1 MGREVQKQEPEKID
15 LRLVFDA
22 MEREVRKHF
31 FAALLIIAFCMLASY
46 VFNCIFYVSEYEAY
60 ATFSIHSDSEEN
72 QEYGDVDASELKET
86 MPYLLKT
93 DLLKDQVMDDL
104 GIVSF
109 PYKLSLNAQDSV
121 NLFTLS
127 VRGDNPKETYRVLES
142 TLDHIP
148 IIGRY
153 VFGNLQFDV
162 MDESGVPK
170 QAVNDHSTLE
180 ILLRGC
186 LIGIFICIITAFV
199 FSMRTDT
206 IHTEEEWKK
215 CFHVPCLSVVPNVT
229 FKRRK
234 KKVDQSI
241 QICNSLIHYPF
252 LEAFHTIAFRL
263 EREAKKKMGKSILV
277 TSSIPEEGKSTM
289 SVNIALA
296 LAKRGKKVVILD
308 CDFRNPSIGKV
319 LGIDQ
324 ENVPSMID
332 LWNKKSSLEDAVCHY
347 DKGNIDLIFAGV
359 TVKNPMEKMKEEDV
373 QAFIHEL
380 KKEYDY
386 IVMDTPPAAMLTD
399 ASNFAKF
406 MDGVVYVVRKDH
418 ARIGQIKE
426 GMTAIMMSNTPIYGC
441 ILNRGRGV

>member
-1 MGREVQKQEPEKID
+1 MGQEGKKQEPEKIN
-15 LRLVFDA
+15 LLLVFSA
-22 MEREVRKHF
+22 MEREIRKY
-31 FAALLIIAFCMLASY
+31 FAAALFVIAFCMTMTYVADRISY
-46 VFNCIFYVSEYEAY
+46 VPEYEAY
-60 ATFSIHSDSEEN
+60 AAFSIDHDTEES
-72 QEYGDVDASELKET
+72 QEYGNVDASELKET

-93 DLLKDQVMDDL
+93 DLLKDQIMDDL
-104 GIVSF
+104 ELSSF
-109 PYKLSLNAQDSV
+109 PYKLSLDAQENV

-127 VRGDNPKETYRVLES
+127 VRGSDPKETYRVLKS

-148 IIGRY
+148 MIGRY

-170 QAVNDHSTLE
+170 QVVNAHSPLETL
-180 ILLRGC
+180 IAGG
-186 LIGIFICIITAFV
+186 LIGFSICTIAAFV
-199 FSMRTDT
+199 LAMRNDT

-215 CFHVPCLSVVPNVT
+215 SFHVPCLSVVPNVT

-241 QICNSLIHYPF
+241 HICNSLIHYPF
-252 LEAFHTIAFRL
+252 LEAFRTIAFRL
-263 EREAKKKMGKSILV
+263 ERETKKKSGRSILV
-277 TSSIPEEGKSTM
+277 TSSVPGEGKSTM
-289 SVNIALA
+289 AVNIALA
-296 LAKRGKKVVILD
+296 FAKREQKVVIID

-332 LWNKKSSLEDAVCHY
+332 LWNKKSSLEDAIYHY
-347 DKGNIDLIFAGV
+347 EKGNIDLIFAGV
-359 TVKNPMEKMKEEDV
+359 AVKNPMKKMKDEDV

-380 KKEYDY
+380 KRAYDY

-399 ASNFAKF
+399 ASNLAKF

-418 ARIGQIKE
+418 ARVGQIKE
-426 GMTAIMMSNTPIYGC
+426 GMAAMAMSNTPIYGY
-441 ILNRGRGV
+441 ILNGRKGA